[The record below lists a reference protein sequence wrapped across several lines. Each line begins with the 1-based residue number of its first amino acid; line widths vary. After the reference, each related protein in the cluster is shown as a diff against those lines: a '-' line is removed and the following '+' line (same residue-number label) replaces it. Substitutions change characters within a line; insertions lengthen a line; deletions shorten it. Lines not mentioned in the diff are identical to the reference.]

1 MPQMV
6 ELSVSKNKTCRSDC
20 EPAGNRSR
28 VAVGCKDS
36 AVEPGQFSEA
46 RVAEM
51 VSGVAAYFGGER
63 KLYFPHSEPLTDG
76 PREILKPYFSSTIL
90 NKVKTVVLHEAR
102 IPPPPFYAEALRMTG
117 GKFPDFVHMASVTYV
132 DVIVFHDKIE
142 PRALFHGMVHVA
154 QIEILGFE
162 RYVDLYVRGFVKNL
176 SWLAI
181 PLEDQA
187 YKLDARFAEGPA
199 VTFSVEDE
207 IRQWMNEGRYG

>member
-1 MPQMV
+1 M
-6 ELSVSKNKTCRSDC
+6 
-20 EPAGNRSR
+20 
-28 VAVGCKDS
+28 
-36 AVEPGQFSEA
+36 EPGQFPEA
-46 RVAEM
+46 RIAEM
-51 VSGVAAYFGGER
+51 VSGVAAYFSGER

-76 PREILKPYFSSTIL
+76 LRKILNPYFSPTIL
-90 NKVKTVVLHEAR
+90 DKVKTVVLHEAR
-102 IPPPPFYAEALRMTG
+102 IPPPPFYAEALQMTG

-154 QIEILGFE
+154 QIEILGLE

-187 YKLDARFAEGPA
+187 YKLDARFAAAKHEG
-199 VTFSVEDE
+199 FSVENE
-207 IRQWMNEGRYG
+207 IRQWMNDGKY